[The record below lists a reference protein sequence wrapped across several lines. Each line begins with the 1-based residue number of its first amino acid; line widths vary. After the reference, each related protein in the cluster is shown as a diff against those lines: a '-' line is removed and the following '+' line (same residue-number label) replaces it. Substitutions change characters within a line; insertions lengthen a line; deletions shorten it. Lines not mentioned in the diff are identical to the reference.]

1 MLYRAAADSVL
12 LFHLAFI
19 GFALLG
25 AVLVA
30 RWHWLIVL
38 HVPAAVWG
46 FFIEF
51 SGGICPLT
59 YAENFLRVRGGESG
73 YPEGFI
79 EHYLVAVIYP
89 AGLTRKVQI
98 VLAGVVAVVNV
109 AIYAWLLLLRRES
122 RKRNA

>member
-73 YPEGFI
+73 YPEGFV